1 MKRRML
7 FMVILIIILCST
19 NAIAQTDYYYYKGNK
34 IPLLLN
40 ENKVCLSI
48 SKDRQNTIKRILANV
63 KVLKR
68 IEDDDFDIIVIL
80 QSEFE
85 RLTTLDSWK
94 EDSKSVILSHCYFT
108 TDETEVYATPYL
120 NIRLQKEQ
128 DIDLLSL
135 YSKQY
140 GIKIVKQDPLMPLW
154 YILAVNQDCDM
165 NTVECANR
173 IWESGKFAA
182 SVPDLCSDDMT
193 CSNDSMFTQQ
203 WGLQNSIYTG
213 IDISASDA
221 WNYAT
226 GNHIKIAILDT
237 GVDMTHIDLASN
249 ISNLSYDAET
259 STSPSVVYRYH
270 GTKCAGIAAAVKDN
284 SIHIA
289 GVAPEAKI
297 VSISVNIG
305 SSTNI
310 ALKLADGIT
319 WAYQNGVDIISNSW
333 HVSGSH
339 TAIDEAIQNAF
350 LYGRQGKGCVIV
362 FASGNGYS
370 NNVSYP
376 ANSNDKILA
385 VGAID
390 KTGARAAFSNYGTTL
405 DLVAPG
411 VDILST
417 YPVNQTAS
425 DSGTSMACPHVAGV
439 AALILE
445 LNPELTVNQV
455 NSIINS
461 HAKKLSGVNF
471 NVNNSYGLWNNEYGY
486 GLVDAYSSV
495 INTPSLVYIQ
505 NDTIT
510 GTSVIS
516 EDYIYVGSDV
526 TDRIDHGD
534 VILGPGN
541 ITLKAERTVIKNS
554 TTVPLGTT
562 LTIEN

>member
-1 MKRRML
+1 MM
-7 FMVILIIILCST
+7 ILIIILCST

-34 IPLLLN
+34 IPLSLN

-63 KVLKR
+63 KVLKK
-68 IEDDDFDIIVIL
+68 IEDDDFDIIVVL

-85 RLTTLDSWK
+85 RLTTLESWK
-94 EDSKSVILSHCYFT
+94 EDTKSVILSHCYIT

-128 DIDLLSL
+128 DIDLLTL
-135 YSKQY
+135 YAKQY

-182 SVPDLCSDDMT
+182 SVPDLSFDDMT
-193 CSNDSMFTQQ
+193 CSNDPMFNQQ
-203 WGLQNSIYTG
+203 WGLQNSINTG

-226 GNHIKIAILDT
+226 GNHVKIAILDT
-237 GVDMTHIDLASN
+237 GVDMTHIDLTSN
-249 ISNLSYDAET
+249 IGNLSYDAET
-259 STSPSVVYRYH
+259 KTSPSVVYRYH

-289 GVAPEAKI
+289 GVAPDAEI
-297 VSISVNIG
+297 VPISVNIG
-305 SSTNI
+305 NSTNN

-319 WAYQNGVDIISNSW
+319 WAYQHGVDIISNSW
-333 HVSGSH
+333 HSSGSH

-350 LYGRQGKGCVIV
+350 LYGRQGKGCIIV
-362 FASGNGYS
+362 FSSGNGSS
-370 NNVSYP
+370 NYVSYP
-376 ANSNDKILA
+376 ANSNDTILA

-390 KTGARAAFSNYGTTL
+390 NTGARANFSNYGTTL

-417 YPVNQTAS
+417 YPVNLTAY

-445 LNPELTVNQV
+445 LNPELTVTQV

-461 HAKKLSGVNF
+461 HAKKLSSVNF
-471 NVNNSYGLWNNEYGY
+471 NVTMPDGSWNNEYGY

-510 GTSVIS
+510 GTNVIS
-516 EDYIYVGSDV
+516 ADYIYVGSDV
-526 TDRIDHGD
+526 TDRIGHGD
-534 VILGPGN
+534 VILGQGD
-541 ITLKAERTVIKNS
+541 ITLKAGYIEIKNS
-554 TTVPLGTT
+554 TTVPLGTI